1 MQPDI
6 KKGVLS
12 LIVAALQPAIAIW
25 LFRRGYV
32 ANYSQAKKNVADI
45 LYDRNKMA
53 AFFSSLTSKEE
64 KADIDKLVDGVFS
77 LLGVDPKSV
86 SAADKKDFI
95 ATFLHSFSP
104 YIYFTLGE
112 EGYDKFFGR
121 VGSSAVAAKG
131 IIDAYADFGISGEQA
146 LSLANQFIL
155 EARSDPTLAK
165 GFNSVELGKI
175 LRSAVKNG
183 LIAPTTDPQIF
194 IKQAR
199 NLLSYYAAAR
209 DFFQKQNKEVDIDG
223 LTEFIVK
230 TRANYEGIPLDEAA
244 FRFRRDL
251 YISTIAPHGLFQAG
265 VLASGIQS
273 PIAPETAA
281 ELDKKLRKNAIYSPA
296 GNIAGATI
304 RAVREMGA
312 GGPLAALYSRIMAGD
327 MPRVLPAQWVQLA
340 AASGIPPGVA
350 MALLRQSARNRS
362 FLTPEVV
369 QTLRKA
375 QFTYDI
381 APYLDRIMVSYRN
394 PELRRGALAQLAER
408 MGYENIGMMDAGQV
422 MTFMHS
428 PIINSNTMAV
438 LNHASDRARVEEQE
452 SGKIREPFSRRL
464 SEILINPPKNPEG
477 GLDLGKALPYLFGA
491 VHSSEL
497 EDVIKVEKSR
507 SKLMPPFP
515 AVDIDFSKKLTPEQF
530 LYNFD
535 IEGKIP
541 PNFGGKKQEILQ

>member
-1 MQPDI
+1 MPSDVRT
-6 KKGVLS
+6 GTLS
-12 LIVAALQPAIAIW
+12 LIIAALQPAIMIW
-25 LFRRGYV
+25 LLRRGYIV
-32 ANYSQAKKNVADI
+32 SAAQIKKNIADI
-45 LYDRNKMA
+45 LYDRNKLL
-53 AFFSSLTSKEE
+53 AFYNSLGSKEE
-64 KADIDKLVDGVFS
+64 KADIESLVNGVFL
-77 LLGVDPKSV
+77 LLGIDPNNV
-86 SAADKKDFI
+86 RAADKRDFI
-95 ATFLHSFSP
+95 AKFLHSLAPSA
-104 YIYFTLGE
+104 YFILGE
-112 EGYDKFFGR
+112 DAYDKLFGR

-146 LSLANQFIL
+146 LNLANQFIL

-165 GFNSVELGKI
+165 GFTSVELGKI

-183 LIAPTTDPQIF
+183 LIAPTTDPQVF

-199 NLLSYYAAAR
+199 SLLSYYASAR
-209 DFFQKQNKEVDIDG
+209 DFFRKQNREVDIDG

-230 TRANYEGIPLDEAA
+230 TRANYEGIPIEEAA

-281 ELDKKLRKNAIYSPA
+281 DLDKKLRRNAIYSPA

-312 GGPLAALYSRIMAGD
+312 GGPLAALYSQIMSGN
-327 MPRVLPAQWVQLA
+327 MPRVLPSQWIQLA
-340 AASGIPPGVA
+340 ASSGIPPGVA

-375 QFTYDI
+375 QFNYDV

-428 PIINSNTMAV
+428 PIINSNAMAV
-438 LNHASDRARVEEQE
+438 LNHASERAKVEEKH
-452 SGKIREPFSRRL
+452 SGELIEPFSRRFTEL
-464 SEILINPPKNPEG
+464 FINPPKNPQNGFDFE
-477 GLDLGKALPYLFGA
+477 KALPYLFGA
-491 VHSSEL
+491 KHSSEL
-497 EDVIKVEKSR
+497 EDVIGVEKSR
-507 SKLMPPFP
+507 SELMPKIPLLG
-515 AVDIDFSKKLTPEQF
+515 VDFSGKLLPR
-530 LYNFD
+530 
-535 IEGKIP
+535 
-541 PNFGGKKQEILQ
+541 